1 MFIWCCVQVLNK
13 VITVYAA
20 LCSEVKKLK
29 YEVSRSVEQHLLK
42 QTLMS
47 VETEIINLCPESMFS
62 CRRKP
67 NSTMG
72 YCTTEREVI

>member
-29 YEVSRSVEQHLLK
+29 YEVSWSVEQHLLK

-47 VETEIINLCPESMFS
+47 VVCVVL
-62 CRRKP
+62 
-67 NSTMG
+67 
-72 YCTTEREVI
+72 